1 MIFNSILSR
10 RGRRIALVL
19 ALATGISAPSMGY
32 AQSQAEAQLN
42 VRIQQLEE
50 QLRNMTGQIEGLQF
64 QLTQMQTLLERQT
77 EDNEFRFQQLEGG
90 GAAAGGAG
98 GKTEAAPQA
107 GGVTP
112 SGELPQDP
120 VSGEVMAPVAPTD
133 IPEQGVVPLPG
144 ELEFDPTFDG
154 SNGAP
159 MDGMGDSGDPLLGTG
174 NGAEG
179 VPLGGPTAQQAAP
192 GQPLDLSLN
201 PNAQASTSDAQAQ
214 FKAGYDAVLVG
225 DYALAEEQFRQFI
238 AIYPDDPN
246 VPDATNWLGDALI
259 QRGAN
264 EEAADVLLTGYQKY
278 PDSTRAPDLLLKL
291 GVALGGAGETET
303 ACRTFDE
310 VGKRYTNLTSAFTAR
325 LAAEKAKAQCPTG

>member
-90 GAAAGGAG
+90 AG
-98 GKTEAAPQA
+98 GKTDAAPQA

-120 VSGEVMAPVAPTD
+120 VSGQPMAPVAPTD

-154 SNGAP
+154 SNGVP
-159 MDGMGDSGDPLLGTG
+159 MDGAPVDNLGNSGDPLIGSG

-179 VPLGGPTAQQAAP
+179 APLGGPTAQQAAP

-201 PNAQASTSDAQAQ
+201 ADAQASTSDAQAQ

-225 DYALAEEQFRQFI
+225 DYGLAEEQFRQFI

-291 GVALGGAGETET
+291 GMALGGAGETET

-310 VGKRYTNLTSAFTAR
+310 VGKRYTSLTSAFTAR
-325 LAAEKAKAQCPTG
+325 LAAEKAKAQCPAS